1 MLAKALAH
9 YFEAKLLLL
18 DVTDFSL
25 KVSCLSLKITIG
37 FFKEKNG
44 QTPSCH
50 QFASKNYDK
59 HALMHKTMQLCLI
72 INKQHPSYML

>member
-25 KVSCLSLKITIG
+25 KVSGRALNFQFLLLTSNKGCMDI
-37 FFKEKNG
+37 FF
-44 QTPSCH
+44 
-50 QFASKNYDK
+50 
-59 HALMHKTMQLCLI
+59 
-72 INKQHPSYML
+72 

>member
-25 KVSCLSLKITIG
+25 KVSATSWSFPLVS
-37 FFKEKNG
+37 NG
-44 QTPSCH
+44 TDDMIVGSADSEQVW
-50 QFASKNYDK
+50 
-59 HALMHKTMQLCLI
+59 
-72 INKQHPSYML
+72 